1 MPTPQFTILNRIMK
15 KYFAFAACAVLLAGC
30 DFLGGSDA
38 PVASVANI
46 TITDAALG
54 GASDILV
61 QVQDVAGR
69 SYSESSHADVSF
81 PLSLD
86 MQFDVHNGARGLAI
100 VVMRDNGASTAQP
113 YTFLAS
119 SDLFTGDGLAAAAGS
134 SLQVGG
140 NVSATIDVAGS
151 AE

>member
-1 MPTPQFTILNRIMK
+1 MK

-46 TITDAALG
+46 TITEAALG
-54 GASDILV
+54 GASSIRV
-61 QVQDVAGR
+61 EVQDIAGR
-69 SYSESSHADVSF
+69 SYSESNHIDVSL
-81 PLSLD
+81 PLSLGV
-86 MQFDVHNGARGLAI
+86 QFDVHNGARGLAI
-100 VVMRDNGASTAQP
+100 IVMRDNGASSAQR
-113 YTFLAS
+113 YSFLAA
-119 SDLFTGDGLAAAAGS
+119 SDVFTGDGLASAAGS

-140 NVSATIDVAGS
+140 SVSATIDVAGS

>member
-1 MPTPQFTILNRIMK
+1 MK

-46 TITDAALG
+46 TITEAALG
-54 GASDILV
+54 GASSIRV
-61 QVQDVAGR
+61 EVQDIAGR
-69 SYSESSHADVSF
+69 SYSGSDHTDVSL

-100 VVMRDNGASTAQP
+100 IVMRDNGASSAQR
-113 YTFLAS
+113 YSFLAA
-119 SDLFTGDGLAAAAGS
+119 SDLFTGDGLASAAGS

-140 NVSATIDVAGS
+140 SVSATIDVAVS

>member
-1 MPTPQFTILNRIMK
+1 MK

-46 TITDAALG
+46 TITDAAFG
-54 GASDILV
+54 GASDIRV
-61 QVQDVAGR
+61 EVQDVAGR
-69 SYSESSHADVSF
+69 AYSESNHSDVTL
-81 PLSLD
+81 PLSLG

-100 VVMRDNGASTAQP
+100 VVMRDNGASSAQR
-113 YTFLAS
+113 YSFLAA
-119 SDLFTGDGLAAAAGS
+119 SDLFTGDGLASAAGS

-140 NVSATIDVAGS
+140 SVSATIDVAGS